1 MLAKAITYTDYNGV
15 KRTETFHFHLTKA
28 ELMEMELGTTGGMAE
43 MMQRIVEAQDG
54 PAIVKIF
61 KDVIL
66 KAYGV
71 KSPDGKQFMKKDP
84 VTGVDYA
91 LAFSQTEAYSE
102 LFMELSTNAEAGAAF
117 VNGIMPADIAEEA
130 AKQAPNLLPIN

>member
-1 MLAKAITYTDYNGV
+1 MITKTITYEDYNGV
-15 KRTETFHFHLTKA
+15 SRTEKFSFHLTKA
-28 ELMEMELGTTGGMAE
+28 ELMEMELGTSGGMAE

>member
-1 MLAKAITYTDYNGV
+1 MLAKQITYTDYNGG

-28 ELMEMELGTTGGMAE
+28 ELMEMEIGTTGGMGE

-54 PAIVKIF
+54 PAIIKIF

-66 KAYGV
+66 KAYGI
-71 KSPDGKQFMKKDP
+71 KSADGKQFMKKDP
-84 VTGVDYA
+84 VTGVD
-91 LAFSQTEAYSE
+91 LSIGFSQTEAYSE

-130 AKQAPNLLPIN
+130 AKQAPNLLPLK